1 MFLLDS
7 NVYIRGI
14 REATFNTQIEGF
26 YRAHLSSVLMS
37 AVVASE
43 LLVGARTPLISRTLT
58 RTFVDPF
65 VARRRFLVP
74 GWSTWEWATKIDR
87 GIRKQGKHGAALGQR
102 SFFHDILIA
111 ASAREAGAT
120 IVTFNTAD
128 FALIA
133 QHVDIDVVEPW
144 PDGLAA

>member
-14 REATFNTQIEGF
+14 REASFNAQIERF
-26 YRAHLSSVLMS
+26 FRAHLPSVVMS

-43 LLVGARTPLISRTLT
+43 LLVGARTPTISRTLT

-74 GWSTWEWATKIDR
+74 SWSAWQWATEIDR
-87 GIRKQGKHGAALGQR
+87 GLRKQGKHRATLGQR
-102 SFFHDILIA
+102 SFFHDMLIA
-111 ASAREAGAT
+111 STARETGAT

-144 PDGLAA
+144 PDGIAA

>member
-14 REATFNTQIEGF
+14 REASFNAQIERF
-26 YRAHLSSVLMS
+26 YRAHLPSVVMS

-43 LLVGARTPLISRTLT
+43 LLVGARTPTISRTLT

-74 GWSTWEWATKIDR
+74 SWSAWQWATDIDR
-87 GIRKQGKHGAALGQR
+87 GIRKQGRHRASVSQR

-111 ASAREAGAT
+111 STAREMGVT
-120 IVTFNTAD
+120 IVTFNIAD

-144 PDGLAA
+144 PDGMAA